1 GYATADAFVYLLPLQ
16 VLAALW
22 QAAGVLTLAAWLTRG
37 VTAQAAPLPPN
48 RGGKSIRLPQDWGA
62 GGHSGRYRDHSH
74 CLAEQ
79 LPDLDFV

>member
-1 GYATADAFVYLLPLQ
+1 MPMFILDTTILSNF
-16 VLAALW
+16 
-22 QAAGVLTLAAWLTRG
+22 

-48 RGGKSIRLPQDWGA
+48 SGGKSIRLPQDWGA

-79 LPDLDFV
+79 LPLASPLARTTRSISARVRLDALGR